1 MLRTVLVANRGEI
14 ACRVMATLR
23 EHGIRSVAVYS
34 DADAQAPHVRAADQA
49 VRIGPAEAR
58 LSYLNIEALLGA
70 ARESGA
76 EAIHPGYG
84 FLSENAACAEAVEKA
99 GLVFIGP
106 TPGQVR
112 GFGDKRLAR
121 EAARKAGVPIVPGY
135 EARSEVSD
143 RQLAT
148 EASRL
153 GYPVVVKAALGGGGK
168 GMTIVGSESELL
180 ASAPSA
186 RRVALAAF
194 GDGSL
199 YLEKLVE
206 RPRHVEIQLVGDG
219 RGDAVHFFERECSL
233 QRRHQKVLEE
243 TPSPGASASVRED
256 MARAA
261 VALARSVQYR
271 GAGTVEFLLAPD
283 GRFYFLEVNARLQVE
298 HPVSELVTG
307 ADLVWWQLC
316 VAAESKLPAPQERVT
331 TRGHAV
337 EVRVYAEDP
346 ASDFLPQA
354 GHLARVVWPRLPF
367 VRVDAGVESGAEVAI
382 HYDPILAKIAAWGPD
397 RAAAWQRLA
406 TALDQTV
413 VHGAVTNLD
422 FLRGLARDPDL
433 RAGRFDTTT
442 LEAGLIERYRAS
454 RAEPAPAMA
463 LAAAALAEAP
473 RAKADAGVERRLPGP
488 FDSLGTWGRW

>member
-1 MLRTVLVANRGEI
+1 MFRTVLVANRGEI
-14 ACRVMATLR
+14 ACRVIATLR

-34 DADAQAPHVRAADQA
+34 DPDLAAPHAQLADQA
-49 VRIGPAEAR
+49 VRIGPAEPKQ
-58 LSYLNIEALLGA
+58 SYLNVEALVEA
-70 ARESGA
+70 ARASGA

-84 FLSENAACAEAVEKA
+84 FLSENAAFAEAVEAA
-99 GLVFIGP
+99 GLTFIGP

-168 GMTIVGSESELL
+168 GMTTVQSESELI

-243 TPSPGASASVRED
+243 TPSPGASEKVREE

-271 GAGTVEFLLAPD
+271 GAGTIEFLLAPD
-283 GRFYFLEVNARLQVE
+283 GRFYFLEVNTRLQVE
-298 HPVSELVTG
+298 HPVTELVTG
-307 ADLVWWQLC
+307 TDLVWWQLC
-316 VAAESKLPAPQERVT
+316 VAAEGSLPAPQELIK

-337 EVRVYAEDP
+337 EVRVYVEDP

-354 GHLARVVWPRLPF
+354 GRLARVVWPRLPF
-367 VRVDAGVESGAEVAI
+367 VRVDAGVESGSEVPI
-382 HYDPILAKIAAWGPD
+382 NYDPILAKIAAWGPD
-397 RAAAWQRLA
+397 RESAWLRLTA
-406 TALDQTV
+406 ALDQTV
-413 VHGAVTNLD
+413 VHGVVTNLD
-422 FLRGLARDPDL
+422 FLRALTREPEM
-433 RAGRFDTTT
+433 RAGDFDTTT
-442 LEAGLIERYRAS
+442 LESGVIERYRAS
-454 RAEPAPAMA
+454 RSEPAPVLA

-473 RAKADAGVERRLPGP
+473 RKTATPGVEPGLHGP
-488 FDSLGTWGRW
+488 FDTLGSWGRS

>member
-1 MLRTVLVANRGEI
+1 MFRTVLIANRGEI
-14 ACRVMATLR
+14 ACRVISTLR
-23 EHGIRSVAVYS
+23 EHDIRSVAVYS
-34 DADAQAPHVRAADQA
+34 DTDADAPHARLADRA
-49 VRIGPAEAR
+49 VRLGPAEPKQ
-58 LSYLNIEALLGA
+58 SYLNIDAILEAA
-70 ARESGA
+70 KASGA

-84 FLSENAACAEAVEKA
+84 FLSENAAFAEAVEKA
-99 GLVFIGP
+99 GITFIGP

-153 GYPVVVKAALGGGGK
+153 GYPVIVKAALGGGGK
-168 GMTIVGSESELL
+168 GMTIVRRDAELL
-180 ASAPSA
+180 SSAPSA

-206 RPRHVEIQLVGDG
+206 HPRHVEIQLVGDG

-243 TPSPGASASVRED
+243 TPSPGASPRVRED
-256 MARAA
+256 MAKAA

-271 GAGTVEFLLAPD
+271 GAGTIEFLLAPD
-283 GRFYFLEVNARLQVE
+283 GRFYFLEVNTRLQVE
-298 HPVSELVTG
+298 HPVTELVTG

-316 VAAESKLPAPQERVT
+316 VAAEGKLLASQAEISS
-331 TRGHAV
+331 RGHAV

-346 ASDFLPQA
+346 AHDFLPQA
-354 GHLARVVWPRLPF
+354 GRLARVVWPRMPF
-367 VRVDAGVESGAEVAI
+367 VRVDAGVESGSEVTV

-397 RAAAWQRLA
+397 RESAWTRLA
-406 TALDQTV
+406 AALDQTV

-422 FLRGLARDPDL
+422 FLRALTRNDDL
-433 RAGRFDTTT
+433 RAGHFDTTT
-442 LEAGLIERYRAS
+442 LESGVIERYRAS
-454 RAEPAPAMA
+454 RSEPAPALA
-463 LAAAALAEAP
+463 LAAAALAETP
-473 RAKADAGVERRLPGP
+473 RAATAGAAPKALPSP
-488 FDSLGTWGRW
+488 FDTLGTWGRS